1 MSLRPPMFKIGGR
14 MYGMQM
20 QLRLQVW
27 KKCKRFLHS
36 SRIRSERNQCK
47 KTEILM
53 VVSSNI
59 RLSQYNTNNK
69 RYYLFSAQGQE
80 TLLRA
85 TFVSIVIN
93 QTGTTISAQKILNV
107 ILWQVILRF

>member
-1 MSLRPPMFKIGGR
+1 MSLRPRMLKIGGR

-47 KTEILM
+47 KTKIL
-53 VVSSNI
+53 VVFNSNI
-59 RLSQYNTNNK
+59 SGIRDQMNNK

-107 ILWQVILRF
+107 ILWQVIL

>member
-1 MSLRPPMFKIGGR
+1 MSLRPRMLKIGGR

-47 KTEILM
+47 KTKIFM
-53 VVSSNI
+53 IFSSNI
-59 RLSQYNTNNK
+59 WLSQYNTNNK

-93 QTGTTISAQKILNV
+93 QTGTTISAQKTLNV